1 MADKKYLDQNPPL
14 ENRIAKTHDSE
25 TEPEF
30 KEQNLAD
37 LQTDECNLIAHKL
50 HTSAKVYDKVK
61 TYPKLVD
68 PFIKF
73 FNTLKKRTNGPE
85 PRILWT
91 RVGEDTTVFDPQG
104 SVVGI
109 KCTYALTEQEEVSD
123 DISLP
128 DEIEPPREELF
139 IEEISLP
146 PSVVDTDLVL
156 CHVILNKIE
165 KLEPYVMT
173 SEDEDEDD
181 GRLTYHRRGRLLIC
195 LP

>member
-1 MADKKYLDQNPPL
+1 MALL
-14 ENRIAKTHDSE
+14 
-25 TEPEF
+25 F
-30 KEQNLAD
+30 
-37 LQTDECNLIAHKL
+37 
-50 HTSAKVYDKVK
+50 
-61 TYPKLVD
+61 
-68 PFIKF
+68 
-73 FNTLKKRTNGPE
+73 
-85 PRILWT
+85 
-91 RVGEDTTVFDPQG
+91 
-104 SVVGI
+104 VVGI

>member
-1 MADKKYLDQNPPL
+1 MIPRLSPSSR
-14 ENRIAKTHDSE
+14 NRISQISKLTNATSSHTNFIPVPRFYPAGCRFRPSDDMMANYFLNNKVLGQPKKE
-25 TEPEF
+25 VIIPE
-30 KEQNLAD
+30 E
-37 LQTDECNLIAHKL
+37 
-50 HTSAKVYDKVK
+50 
-61 TYPKLVD
+61 
-68 PFIKF
+68 
-73 FNTLKKRTNGPE
+73 RTNGPE